1 MLQKYLRDKDEE
13 TIKKYDYLHEDFK
26 HMEKLCGILNKKR
39 MGRGAIDFDFD
50 ECKIILNEFGKPVD
64 IVPYERGIA
73 NRVIEEFMLTANETV
88 AEHMFW
94 LNVPFVYRI
103 HEDPDEEK
111 LIHFSEFAHNLGYPI
126 KWGNEIHPRMLQE
139 VIAKVKGKKEE
150 MVLSTL
156 LLRSMMKA
164 KYSPE
169 CSGHFGL
176 ASKYYCHFTSP
187 IRRYP
192 DLMIHRIIKEV
203 INGGLS
209 EKRTERL
216 RKEVE
221 IASKQSSDMERVA
234 MEAEREVDDLK
245 KAEYMSE
252 RIGEEYDGIIS
263 SVTNFGLFV
272 ELPNT
277 IEGLVHMSSLDDD
290 YYVFDERHLT
300 LIGERTKKMYR
311 LGEEVRIIVSKVD
324 LASHEVYFDI
334 IKEDEDEEEECR
346 RIFNNDLNELIKDDL
361 LKIE

>member
-1 MLQKYLRDKDEE
+1 
-13 TIKKYDYLHEDFK
+13 
-26 HMEKLCGILNKKR
+26 
-39 MGRGAIDFDFD
+39 
-50 ECKIILNEFGKPVD
+50 
-64 IVPYERGIA
+64 
-73 NRVIEEFMLTANETV
+73 
-88 AEHMFW
+88 
-94 LNVPFVYRI
+94 
-103 HEDPDEEK
+103 
-111 LIHFSEFAHNLGYPI
+111 
-126 KWGNEIHPRMLQE
+126 MLQE

-164 KYSPE
+164 KYYPE

-176 ASKYYCHFTSP
+176 AAKYYCHFTSP

-192 DLMIHRIIKEV
+192 DLEIHRIIKEV

-209 EKRTERL
+209 EKRTEKL

-252 RIGEEYDGIIS
+252 RIGQEFKGIIS

-290 YYVFDERHLT
+290 YYVFDERHLV
-300 LIGERTKKMYR
+300 LIGERTKKMYK
-311 LGEEVRIIVSKVD
+311 LGEEVKIIVSRVD
-324 LASHEVYFDI
+324 LTSHEVYFDF
-334 IKEDEDEEEECR
+334 IKGDEEEQEEHPEKYSVTEL
-346 RIFNNDLNELIKDDL
+346 DELIK
-361 LKIE
+361 E

>member
-1 MLQKYLRDKDEE
+1 
-13 TIKKYDYLHEDFK
+13 
-26 HMEKLCGILNKKR
+26 
-39 MGRGAIDFDFD
+39 
-50 ECKIILNEFGKPVD
+50 
-64 IVPYERGIA
+64 
-73 NRVIEEFMLTANETV
+73 
-88 AEHMFW
+88 
-94 LNVPFVYRI
+94 
-103 HEDPDEEK
+103 
-111 LIHFSEFAHNLGYPI
+111 
-126 KWGNEIHPRMLQE
+126 
-139 VIAKVKGKKEE
+139 
-150 MVLSTL
+150 L

-169 CSGHFGL
+169 CVGHFGL

-209 EKRTERL
+209 GARTERL
-216 RKEVE
+216 TKEVE

-277 IEGLVHMSSLDDD
+277 IEGLVHMTSLDDD

-300 LIGERTKKMYR
+300 LIGERTKKMYK
-311 LGEEVRIIVSKVD
+311 LGEEVRIVVSKVD
-324 LASHEVYFDI
+324 LTSHEIYFDFI
-334 IKEDEDEEEECR
+334 EIEDEDENKKEDEKEYSVS
-346 RIFNNDLNELIKDDL
+346 DLNELINED
-361 LKIE
+361 KIKKEDYLAE

>member
-1 MLQKYLRDKDEE
+1 
-13 TIKKYDYLHEDFK
+13 
-26 HMEKLCGILNKKR
+26 
-39 MGRGAIDFDFD
+39 
-50 ECKIILNEFGKPVD
+50 
-64 IVPYERGIA
+64 
-73 NRVIEEFMLTANETV
+73 
-88 AEHMFW
+88 
-94 LNVPFVYRI
+94 
-103 HEDPDEEK
+103 
-111 LIHFSEFAHNLGYPI
+111 
-126 KWGNEIHPRMLQE
+126 
-139 VIAKVKGKKEE
+139 

-192 DLMIHRIIKEV
+192 DLIIHRIIKEV
-203 INGGLS
+203 INEGLS
-209 EKRTERL
+209 EKRTEKL
-216 RKEVE
+216 KKAVE

-245 KAEYMSE
+245 KAEYMNE
-252 RIGEEYDGIIS
+252 RIGQEFDGIIS

-300 LIGERTKKMYR
+300 LVGERTKKMYK

-334 IKEDEDEEEECR
+334 IKAGADEEEQEEQEE
-346 RIFNNDLNELIKDDL
+346 NDEEYSTDELNKLINEDVT
-361 LKIE
+361 E